1 MKNINEQ
8 SKQKQIHRYRE
19 QIDAWQRGGGLE
31 EWVTKVSGLR
41 SADWQLTKQSW
52 ECKVQH
58 KKYSQYIVITIHG
71 ARWVLEMSGGTLCK
85 VYNCLT
91 TLLYN

>member
-31 EWVTKVSGLR
+31 EWVKKVSGLR
-41 SADWQLTKQSW
+41 SADW
-52 ECKVQH
+52 
-58 KKYSQYIVITIHG
+58 
-71 ARWVLEMSGGTLCK
+71 
-85 VYNCLT
+85 
-91 TLLYN
+91 